1 MWVIWLLTQGVTA
14 DRNFYLYSLAHSRL
28 SHAPCL
34 VTTIT
39 VMIDEFWLAHI
50 HRYYPDDIFFFV
62 SDSSWKLSPAEHSWD
77 SVVVGLCCCELYKHT
92 NPGKPSYNVG
102 LITVI
107 LALILPVHNILL
119 HVAYIRRWNPYM
131 SNLPLDCYLTRTMSI
146 NDLHFPIPFMRILDF
161 TLLIHIHGCLQDL
174 TSWKDFWV
182 EPENSYLYEGENGKS
197 WVEPHF

>member
-28 SHAPCL
+28 SLAPCL

-39 VMIDEFWLAHI
+39 VLIDEFWLAHI
-50 HRYYPDDIFFFV
+50 HRYIMIYFLFV

-131 SNLPLDCYLTRTMSI
+131 SNLPLDCYLTRTI
-146 NDLHFPIPFMRILDF
+146 IPFMRTPYF
-161 TLLIHIHGCLQDL
+161 TLLIHLHGLLQGL
-174 TSWKDFWV
+174 TSWKDFGV
-182 EPENSYLYEGENGKS
+182 EPENSDWYKGEIGKS
-197 WVEPHF
+197 WAELHF

>member
-14 DRNFYLYSLAHSRL
+14 DMNFYLYSLAHSRL

-39 VMIDEFWLAHI
+39 VLIDEFWLAHI
-50 HRYYPDDIFFFV
+50 HRYYHDIIFFV

-77 SVVVGLCCCELYKHT
+77 WVVVGLCCCELYKHT

-107 LALILPVHNILL
+107 LALILPVDNILL
-119 HVAYIRRWNPYM
+119 HVAYIRRWNPYT
-131 SNLPLDCYLTRTMSI
+131 SNLPLDCYLTRTMI
-146 NDLHFPIPFMRILDF
+146 IDDLPLTIPFMRTPYF
-161 TLLIHIHGCLQDL
+161 TLLIHLHGLLQGL
-174 TSWKDFWV
+174 TSWKDFGV
-182 EPENSYLYEGENGKS
+182 EPENSYWYKGEIGKS
-197 WVEPHF
+197 WAELHF